1 MINLLLFGIS
11 IRVGGVLLMS
21 GDGSAPGNIL
31 QQLAASFGTHANS
44 QAKKAE
50 SAMGTANPANEGII
64 MALSELSQVCATQLS
79 RFFFLFLFLFICF
92 I

>member
-1 MINLLLFGIS
+1 MINLLLFDVS
-11 IRVGGVLLMS
+11 IRVGGVLLIS

-64 MALSELSQVCATQLS
+64 MALSELSQVCVTHTVGS
-79 RFFFLFLFLFICF
+79 FFFFFY
-92 I
+92 